1 MRIGILTFHAGPNHG
16 AFMQAACL
24 VASLKHLGHQAEV
37 IDYASP
43 SLRRNER
50 FRPWIYRRPLR
61 LLFDIRKRLVFR
73 AERKSLSCSPHFRS
87 YANIATRNYDA
98 IIVGSDVVWNFDLS
112 RLGRDPVYAGVFA
125 EPFHG
130 RRIAYAPSIG
140 RMDPAYVPPD
150 AIISGLRRFDHLSV
164 RDEASRQWLRDV
176 CQLEAE
182 LVVDPT
188 WLPPARGLGT
198 TCREIGPSDML
209 IYAPSVEPSVAT
221 FITTYAKARNLRTIA
236 VGYYHPWCDKQ
247 RPDIG
252 PLAWPSAC
260 RQAACIV
267 SATFHGTLFAI
278 RENTPFVCLATEDM
292 LSKTSHWL
300 RHLGLLDRFWDPSQ
314 DLGTKLEQKIV
325 WDSINARIRDDA
337 ERSLRWLAAALT
349 E

>member
-1 MRIGILTFHAGPNHG
+1 MRIGVLTFHAGPNHG
-16 AFMQAACL
+16 AFLQVTSLLACL
-24 VASLKHLGHQAEV
+24 RHLGHQAEV

-43 SLRRNER
+43 SLRRDEQ
-50 FRPWIYRRPLR
+50 FRPWIYRRPAR
-61 LLFDIRKRLVFR
+61 LLFELRKRLAFG
-73 AERKSLSCSPHFRS
+73 ADRKSLACSRPFRS
-87 YANIATRNYDA
+87 YADIDTRSYDA
-98 IIVGSDVVWNFDLS
+98 VVVGSDVVWNFETD

-150 AIISGLRRFDHLSV
+150 TIISGIRRFDHLSV
-164 RDEASRQWLRDV
+164 RDEASRRWLRDV
-176 CQLEAE
+176 CQLDAE

-188 WLPPARGLGT
+188 WLPPARELGVP
-198 TCREIGPSDML
+198 CRGIGSSDML
-209 IYAPSVEPSVAT
+209 IYAPRVEPSSASYIVA
-221 FITTYAKARNLRTIA
+221 YAKDKNLRTVA
-236 VGYYHPWCDKQ
+236 VGYYHSWCDRH

-260 RQAACIV
+260 RQTACVV

-314 DLGTKLEQKIV
+314 DFGTKIDQKIE
-325 WDSINARIRDDA
+325 WDCINARIGNHA

-349 E
+349 

>member
-1 MRIGILTFHAGPNHG
+1 MRIGVLTFHAGPNHG
-16 AFMQAACL
+16 AFLQAA
-24 VASLKHLGHQAEV
+24 SLLTSLRHLGHQAEV

-43 SLRRNER
+43 SLRSDER
-50 FRPWIYRRPLR
+50 FQPWIYRRPLR
-61 LLFDIRKRLVFR
+61 LIFDLRKRLAFR
-73 AERKSLSCSPHFRS
+73 ADHKALACSRHFRS
-87 YANIATRNYDA
+87 YADIATRNYDA
-98 IIVGSDVVWNFDLS
+98 IIVGSDVVWNFDLA

-130 RRIAYAPSIG
+130 WRIAYAPSIG

-164 RDEASRQWLRDV
+164 RDETSRQWLRDV
-176 CQLEAE
+176 CQLDAE

-188 WLPPARGLGT
+188 WLPPAR
-198 TCREIGPSDML
+198 EIGTPCRRIGSSDML
-209 IYAPSVEPSVAT
+209 IYAPHVETSVAS
-221 FITTYAKARNLRTIA
+221 FIAAYAMAKNLRTIA
-236 VGYYHPWCDKQ
+236 VGYYHPWCDQQ

-314 DLGTKLEQKIV
+314 DLGMKFNQAIE
-325 WDSINARIRDDA
+325 WGFINARIRDHA
-337 ERSLRWLAAALT
+337 ERSLRWLAAAAT

>member
-1 MRIGILTFHAGPNHG
+1 MRIGVLTFHAGPNHG
-16 AFMQAACL
+16 AFLQAASL
-24 VASLKHLGHQAEV
+24 LASLKHLGHQGEV
-37 IDYASP
+37 INYASP
-43 SLRRNER
+43 SLRSDER

-61 LLFDIRKRLVFR
+61 LLFDVRKRLAFR
-73 AERKSLSCSPHFRS
+73 ADRTALACSRYFKS
-87 YANIATRNYDA
+87 YAEIDTRNYDA
-98 IIVGSDVVWNFDLS
+98 IVVGSDVVWNFELP

-125 EPFHG
+125 GAFDG
-130 RRIAYAPSIG
+130 KRIAYAPSIG
-140 RMDPAYVPPD
+140 RMKRAFIPPD
-150 AIISGLRRFDHLSV
+150 TVVRGLHRFDHLSV
-164 RDEASRQWLRDV
+164 RDDASRQWLRDV

-188 WLPPARGLGT
+188 WLPPTRGLRKP
-198 TCREIGPSDML
+198 CRGISPSDML
-209 IYAPSVEPSVAT
+209 IYAPRVEFPIASSIAA
-221 FITTYAKARNLRTIA
+221 YAKAKNLRTVAI
-236 VGYYHPWCDKQ
+236 GYYHPWCNTQ

-314 DLGTKLEQKIV
+314 DLGVALDQRIDWGST
-325 WDSINARIRDDA
+325 NAYIEDHA
-337 ERSLRWLAAALT
+337 GRSLDWLSAALA